1 MCDVTLELNIL
12 PSRFPIITSS
22 MRHWA
27 EAQFPKIMT
36 NVIMRAIELDQMRL
50 RAPRFLPALE
60 TSFGK
65 SMDQDARRRE
75 RNLILGGSPGYL
87 GLSELPLPSNAVM
100 RDSCTK
106 FDASNASAEGSSA
119 QMLQDPKEETAATGV
134 SGNVYEKQSPG
145 PSSQGGSE
153 NDIPAGQR
161 WFVDNDVGLNSPG
174 ASEVHM
180 RRFDTE
186 TTFHRRAI
194 GAVRVEAP
202 PELVYRI
209 LTDFDAMPEFI
220 PSLAFVE
227 RVNPPFALRNRP
239 DRVRLRQVFLK
250 CHLYHCLESEVTMD
264 VVTKEDKGE
273 VQFRTL
279 DSRSAGSILQGKW
292 LVVPGQQG
300 IHSPSTSD
308 ISETKRFNVGRQYK
322 ATVLKF
328 AIEAR
333 ALRRRTSR
341 SFWQSSVSSSEA
353 ENPLPERAVFE
364 EILAMLQSTR
374 QHMELVFEAERMSNA
389 SNFSIH
395 DSEAAFYKQRL
406 LPQTWM
412 TSQMNTLDS
421 GSVVDPL
428 HSIRL
433 RLIDL
438 GFGTNGHMPRRSELR
453 AIEAYDVEQAIDN
466 AGGFEAV
473 AVRLGWVNNRR
484 KPRGYWSDL
493 ANVEREV
500 LLCIRDNMFEPGVMP
515 SRPQFEELGRFDI
528 ARALA
533 RHGGTNALAEKIGLR
548 APRYRSRRK
557 RSSRKE

>member
-1 MCDVTLELNIL
+1 
-12 PSRFPIITSS
+12 
-22 MRHWA
+22 
-27 EAQFPKIMT
+27 
-36 NVIMRAIELDQMRL
+36 MRAIELDQMRL

-100 RDSCTK
+100 RDSCAK

-119 QMLQDPKEETAATGV
+119 QILQAPKEETEATGV

-145 PSSQGGSE
+145 PSSQNGCE
-153 NDIPAGQR
+153 NEIPTGQR
-161 WFVDNDVGLNSPG
+161 WFVDNDAGLSSPG
-174 ASEVHM
+174 ASEVHL

-220 PSLAFVE
+220 PNLAFVE

-250 CHLYHCLESEVTMD
+250 CHLYHCLASEVTMD
-264 VVTKEDKGE
+264 IVTKEDKGE

-292 LVVPGQQG
+292 LVIAGQQD
-300 IHSPSTSD
+300 IYNPSTSD
-308 ISETKRFNVGRQYK
+308 ISETKRFDVGRQQK
-322 ATVLKF
+322 VTVLKF

-341 SFWQSSVSSSEA
+341 SFWQSSASSFEA

-374 QHMELVFEAERMSNA
+374 RHMELAFEAECMSN
-389 SNFSIH
+389 SGNFSIH
-395 DSEAAFYKQRL
+395 DSEAAYYKQQLL
-406 LPQTWM
+406 LPKSWM
-412 TSQMNTLDS
+412 NSRMNTLDS
-421 GSVVDPL
+421 DSVVDPL

-433 RLIDL
+433 RLIEL
-438 GFGTNGHMPRRSELR
+438 GFGTDGHMPRRSELR
-453 AIEAYDVEQAIDN
+453 AIEAYDVEQAIDS

-484 KPRGYWSDL
+484 KPRGYWSNL

-500 LLCIRDNMFEPGVMP
+500 LSCIRDNMFEPGVMP

-548 APRYRSRRK
+548 APRYRYEGRDLAGKNSLATTSFRTRTTSTIGTCLSVTQPEP
-557 RSSRKE
+557 RLD

>member
-1 MCDVTLELNIL
+1 M
-12 PSRFPIITSS
+12 
-22 MRHWA
+22 A
-27 EAQFPKIMT
+27 

-65 SMDQDARRRE
+65 SMDPDARRRE

-100 RDSCTK
+100 RDSCAK

-119 QMLQDPKEETAATGV
+119 QILQAPKEETEATGV
-134 SGNVYEKQSPG
+134 SGNVYEKQSPE
-145 PSSQGGSE
+145 PSSQNGCE
-153 NDIPAGQR
+153 NEIPTGQR
-161 WFVDNDVGLNSPG
+161 WFVDNDAGLSSPG
-174 ASEVHM
+174 ASEVHL

-220 PSLAFVE
+220 PNLAFVE

-239 DRVRLRQVFLK
+239 DRVRLRQLFLK
-250 CHLYHCLESEVTMD
+250 CHLYHCLASEVTMD
-264 VVTKEDKGE
+264 IVTKEDKGE

-292 LVVPGQQG
+292 LVIAGQQG
-300 IHSPSTSD
+300 IYNPSTSD
-308 ISETKRFNVGRQYK
+308 ISETKHFDVGRQHK
-322 ATVLKF
+322 VTVLKF

-341 SFWQSSVSSSEA
+341 SFWQSSASSFEA

-374 QHMELVFEAERMSNA
+374 RHMELAFEAECMSN
-389 SNFSIH
+389 SGNFSIH
-395 DSEAAFYKQRL
+395 DSEAAYYKQRL
-406 LPQTWM
+406 LLPKSWM
-412 TSQMNTLDS
+412 NSRMNTLDS
-421 GSVVDPL
+421 DSVVDPL

-433 RLIDL
+433 RLIEL
-438 GFGTNGHMPRRSELR
+438 GFGTDGHMPRRSELR
-453 AIEAYDVEQAIDN
+453 AIEAYDVEQAIDS

-484 KPRGYWSDL
+484 KPRGYWSNL

-500 LLCIRDNMFEPGVMP
+500 LSCIRDNMFEPGVMP